1 MPSCQGRCS
10 GAKLAEAKG
19 AKAAGEASPDGMA
32 GVVPW
37 TVPLP
42 IPGGGY
48 CFCDAGCENSFT
60 DNNSHGGC
68 CADYK
73 WRCTVGGQRDPL
85 CMDARTQAQ
94 ALNAFVA
101 HHVVEQ

>member
-1 MPSCQGRCS
+1 MRKPDACS
-10 GAKLAEAKG
+10 ALPT
-19 AKAAGEASPDGMA
+19 SLP
-32 GVVPW
+32 
-37 TVPLP
+37 TP

-48 CFCDAGCENSFT
+48 CFCDAACDDDFT

-68 CADYK
+68 CADHG
-73 WRCTVGGQRDPL
+73 WRCTKGGERDPL

-101 HHVVEQ
+101 HEVVQRLS